1 MKKLAIIFSITVLM
15 TTIAFGRVH
24 IILFD
29 CSGSFIGPNVPEMLK
44 NGSLIK
50 INEIISNATYNDT
63 IIFFAITSNSTVS
76 SLNQI
81 LLVKAKAKTVFD
93 PTINKK
99 NEELIKNFVKRV
111 LKEINKPY
119 SNHTDITSAV
129 NYAAA
134 IAKNYRDATVYN
146 FSDGKDNISAK
157 LFKRLDNISIYHLFI
172 FDNNSTMQN
181 RLLVKWE
188 RLYKEL
194 GAKSVVVKDAQ
205 ASMTTNIGLR

>member
-1 MKKLAIIFSITVLM
+1 MKKLAYILSITVLM
-15 TTIAFGRVH
+15 TTISFGRVH

-29 CSGSFIGPNVPEMLK
+29 CSGSFIGPKVPEMLK

-50 INEIISNATYNDT
+50 INEIISNATNNDT

-81 LLVKAKAKTVFD
+81 ILVKAKAKTVFD

-99 NEELIKNFVKRV
+99 NEELIKDFVKRV
-111 LKEINKPY
+111 LKEINKPF
-119 SNHTDITSAV
+119 SNNTDIISAV
-129 NYAAA
+129 NFAAA
-134 IAKNYRDATVYN
+134 IAKNYRDATIYV
-146 FSDGKDNISAK
+146 FSDGQDNVNGK

-172 FDNNSTMQN
+172 FDSNSTKQN
-181 RLLVKWE
+181 QHLVKWE
-188 RLYKEL
+188 GLYKDL
-194 GAKSVVVKDAQ
+194 GAKPVVVNDAQ